1 MLNYYIVCI
10 NISEIKYL
18 VYLNVVGDK
27 SAVTGDGNRKL
38 VVATCW
44 LAGHEI
50 QLKHST
56 VDQKKDLKTLDIIFQ
71 DISLNAKDIK
81 HSSLYKCNHL
91 KKWSSIE
98 YISQKQST
106 WDSNVCNLLAIVLSC
121 YCLFAFSTNSLLFV
135 CFVTSNRKKAHV
147 FFFWGIAM
155 TCKLHSSLY
164 VLFKAEGF
172 LAQDGR
178 FWGHSSGRL
187 HQNSGWSE
195 WLTQNIC
202 HMKL

>member
-1 MLNYYIVCI
+1 MNSDKSWQNAKLLQRLY

-81 HSSLYKCNHL
+81 HSSLYECNHL
-91 KKWSSIE
+91 KK
-98 YISQKQST
+98 
-106 WDSNVCNLLAIVLSC
+106 C

-164 VLFKAEGF
+164 VLFKAEGC